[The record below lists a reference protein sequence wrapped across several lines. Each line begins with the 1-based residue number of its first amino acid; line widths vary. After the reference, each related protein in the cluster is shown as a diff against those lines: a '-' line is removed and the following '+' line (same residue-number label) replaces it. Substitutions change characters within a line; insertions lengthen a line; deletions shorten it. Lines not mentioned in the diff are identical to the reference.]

1 MITLRKNGVK
11 LEFVKNVSGIIIHIH
26 EKGKVSS
33 FCIVP
38 PGNIFI
44 LTKGKWDAFVNLQK
58 YEKSRVLDKN
68 LQKHKKLEPDETKLE
83 VKKRTERPYIDPV
96 DKASV
101 EMTEIIAKTAHI
113 KFLNYE
119 KFFVEKVIYE
129 FFNNLDLF
137 DWFPGYGE
145 AVFIEMLHNKMV
157 AHYKNGKTE
166 DFDMTKAANSVILS
180 FDEPMKL
187 PAIKLPPLPPLNP
200 IVPIGPIAASI
211 PKIISLPPLV
221 TMSPIKPITLPPL
234 GPMSPIK
241 SLPLLSPIDTPKSNS
256 EVKLIVSNNLSVP
269 ININDEQIEVSTSLP
284 LIDNLENS
292 AYDVTTEELSD
303 TDEE

>member
-1 MITLRKNGVK
+1 MITLTKNGVK

-26 EKGKVSS
+26 EKVKVSS

-44 LTKGKWDAFVNLQK
+44 LTKGKW
-58 YEKSRVLDKN
+58 
-68 LQKHKKLEPDETKLE
+68 EPEDSSNSQLNVDNRK
-83 VKKRTERPYIDPV
+83 YIDPV

-101 EMTEIIAKTAHI
+101 EMTKIIEKTAHI

-157 AHYKNGKTE
+157 AHYKDGRTE
-166 DFDMTKAANSVILS
+166 NFDMTKAANSVILP
-180 FDEPMKL
+180 FDEPIKL
-187 PAIKLPPLPPLNP
+187 PAIKLPPLPPLGP
-200 IVPIGPIAASI
+200 IVPISPPI
-211 PKIISLPPLV
+211 
-221 TMSPIKPITLPPL
+221 TKPITLPPL
-234 GPMSPIK
+234 VPMSSLKPITLPPLVPMSPIT
-241 SLPLLSPIDTPKSNS
+241 SLLPRSPIDISKPNL

-269 ININDEQIEVSTSLP
+269 ININEEPIEVSTSLP
-284 LIDNLENS
+284 LVDDEGNDI
-292 AYDVTTEELSD
+292 YDVTTEELTE
-303 TDEE
+303 TDDE